1 MRKFNILGVHRKIQV
16 LGGLVLEKSIYR
28 GGLPKKE
35 GLGQFADLRRALAK
49 KGVVLFFGGWIDT
62 PTHTMNAQN
71 V

>member
-35 GLGQFADLRRALAK
+35 GLGQFADLRRGLAK
-49 KGVVLFFGGWIDT
+49 KGVVPFLESVDT
-62 PTHTMNAQN
+62 PTHTMNAKN

>member
-35 GLGQFADLRRALAK
+35 GLGQFADLRRGFGK
-49 KGVVLFFGGWIDT
+49 KGGGAFFGEC
-62 PTHTMNAQN
+62 
-71 V
+71 

>member
-35 GLGQFADLRRALAK
+35 GLGQFADLRRGLAK
-49 KGVVLFFGGWIDT
+49 KGVVLFLESADT
-62 PTHTMNAQN
+62 PTHTMNAKN

>member
-49 KGVVLFFGGWIDT
+49 KGVVLFLESVDT
-62 PTHTMNAQN
+62 PTHTMNAKN